1 VNKLHLFP
9 DKNLLARQVIII
21 WVILTLGVILS
32 ATLATLFT
40 TVRGISPEKSVGI
53 SLILVGLI
61 VVLVYIVLYRSGYL
75 PFEVLNTWA
84 QYYPFKK
91 NGSRVNERTSD
102 IRDDYLFPRILNSYS
117 EPEELVENTLK
128 ALFAE
133 RTNTQDEPE
142 GRGKNYSRDKTIL
155 GWVKETKPSILEAG
169 LAVDY
174 YEQVR
179 RRYLSLFDEL
189 EKSHL
194 KRKTRYPLALD
205 WSQAKEVVEG
215 QERAEKLA
223 GFAFLDSIKNL
234 PARQPRISLLS
245 YVSGVDP
252 VDIASAL
259 NIHPTEVPRWYNSG
273 LKLLQED
280 LGLVRKLEAIST
292 EAS

>member
-1 VNKLHLFP
+1 MNKLHLFP

-40 TVRGISPEKSVGI
+40 VRGISPEKSVGI

-61 VVLVYIVLYRSGYL
+61 VVLVHIALYRSGYL
-75 PFEVLNTWA
+75 PFEVLNTWV

-91 NGSRVNERTSD
+91 IGSQVNERTSD
-102 IRDDYLFPRILNSYS
+102 IRDDYLFPRILSPHT

-133 RTNTQDEPE
+133 RANAADEPE
-142 GRGKNYSRDKTIL
+142 GRGKNYLRDKIVL

-174 YEQVR
+174 CEQVR